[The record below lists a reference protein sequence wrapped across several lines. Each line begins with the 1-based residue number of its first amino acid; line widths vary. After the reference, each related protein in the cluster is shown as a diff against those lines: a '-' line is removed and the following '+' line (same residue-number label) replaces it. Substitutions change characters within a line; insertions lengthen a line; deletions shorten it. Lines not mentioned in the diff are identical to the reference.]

1 MKKLLLGILLLLC
14 LSSCEEGFRTQKI
27 DENSSVPITYSDST
41 RWKPAKVY
49 VLNDDKMYV
58 KIEKDVYAVGYTD
71 KTARLLLIIMIFII
85 FVGLIIITT
94 KS

>member
-49 VLNDDKMYV
+49 IVDDHVMYV
-58 KIEKDVYAVGYTD
+58 KIEKDVYEVHETNRNAQLV
-71 KTARLLLIIMIFII
+71 TALFFILLVIALIGVILN
-85 FVGLIIITT
+85 V
-94 KS
+94 

>member
-14 LSSCEEGFRTQKI
+14 LSSCDEGFRTQKI

-49 VLNDDKMYV
+49 VVDDHTMYV
-58 KIEKDVYAVGYTD
+58 KIEKDVYKVQETNR
-71 KTARLLLIIMIFII
+71 TTQLFTVLFFILLIVVFIGI
-85 FVGLIIITT
+85 VVN
-94 KS
+94 S